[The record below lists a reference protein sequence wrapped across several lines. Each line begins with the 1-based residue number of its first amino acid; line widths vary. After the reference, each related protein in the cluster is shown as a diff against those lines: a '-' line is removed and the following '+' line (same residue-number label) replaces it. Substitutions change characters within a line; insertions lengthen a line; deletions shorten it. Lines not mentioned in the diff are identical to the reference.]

1 MVYPRQKVDNFCIEY
16 SLKYFMFEA
25 NQGGDVN
32 MRKSLISLFT
42 VLLIATAAFGQNS
55 GIGIGLSTDGLTG
68 KYWMN
73 GTNAIAVHWNF
84 GSALAADYLF
94 DMPDLLKIT
103 DNATPVYYGAGMTL
117 GTHTDLNDDLEETTE
132 FDLGVR
138 GVIGISYYLSSYPVD
153 IFIESTPTLKILGG
167 GGFSFGGGFGIR
179 YFF

>member
-1 MVYPRQKVDNFCIEY
+1 
-16 SLKYFMFEA
+16 
-25 NQGGDVN
+25 

-42 VLLIATAAFGQNS
+42 VFLITTAVFGQNS

-73 GTNAIAVHWNF
+73 GTNAVAVHWNF
-84 GSALAADYLF
+84 GSTLTADYLF

-103 DNATPVYYGAGMTL
+103 DNDTPVYYGAGVTL
-117 GTHTDLNDDLEETTE
+117 GTHEELNDDLEKTTK
-132 FDLGVR
+132 FDFGVR

-153 IFIESTPTLKILGG
+153 IFIENTPTLKLLGG
-167 GGFSFGGGFGIR
+167 GGLSFPGSFGIR